1 MLQNHPNFTKYR
13 NMTCLKSRGSPDY
26 SLLTRSLQGLTLD
39 LFTPNM
45 TRKPNLSTN
54 RGSDCPDQISS
65 LIVAKDDSGKYCPK
79 PPVVRAGPVAHR
91 PCLTD

>member
-13 NMTCLKSRGSPDY
+13 DMTCLKSRGSPDY
-26 SLLTRSLQGLTLD
+26 IEGLTLD